1 MPKIF
6 LNPFSGNIDMAPD
19 SNVKNI
25 PFNAWYADE
34 SNPSP
39 FFTKEWQKTVA
50 IFNKGSQ
57 QLMRGQIKVMADYFA
72 GQLLLRITFYSPAT
86 IGKVKLSLISTLKKQ
101 NADSSDDSL
110 VYSSSREINLASS
123 IPNKLYKVE
132 FPLSNDNGELNGV
145 KIGADDILDFALSR
159 IDVADECVDDVRVYP
174 ACEII
179 KS

>member
-25 PFNAWYADE
+25 PFNNWYADE

-39 FFTKEWQKTVA
+39 FFTKEWKKAVA
-50 IFNKGSQ
+50 IFNQGAA
-57 QLMRGQIKVMADYFA
+57 QLMRGEVKVMADYFS
-72 GQLLLRITFYSPAT
+72 GQLLLRITFYTPAT
-86 IGKVKLSLISTLKKQ
+86 IGNVRFNMTTILKKQ
-101 NADSSDDSL
+101 NVDSSDDSNSN
-110 VYSSSREINLASS
+110 VWEQTFSVVSA
-123 IPNKLYKVE
+123 IPNKLYKIE
-132 FPLSNDNGELNGV
+132 IPLTDATGKINGV
-145 KIGADDILDFALSR
+145 QISGDDILDFALSR
-159 IDVADECVDDVRVYP
+159 VDVAGECVDDVRVYP